1 MQVHERTGKLDE
13 ALEEIA
19 VGAGAILKPQR
30 LEDVVCLVEL
40 LIVEAAQVADEVR
53 VVFAGLD
60 ALDALHQRRDLVI
73 LFAHQRSLAGKNSA
87 IKSS

>member
-60 ALDALHQRRDLVI
+60 ALHQRRDLVI